1 MMNKFTFQV
10 KTSNKDEIINT
21 DSTASIIDFSSP
33 VSEKYLWSNRDFYNL
48 EYSPIAVDLYRLAS
62 SVFVIDKTIPRGKS
76 YDGWTRNIYLYMPVS
91 NIEVWEKNNNLIT
104 KLLRF
109 LTGDHWQFVFT
120 KDQSS
125 QPPKDGK
132 LVKKG
137 HTLDVK
143 SVCLFSG
150 GLDSFIG
157 AVDTIVSNNSVA
169 LASHFD
175 QGYTSNVQKSIFTKI
190 KSHFPSAN
198 LELIQFFVQPKS
210 SKENTTRSRSLLF
223 LSLGTLIAASTSVRE
238 LIVPENGFIS
248 LNVPLTYSRFGSLST
263 KTTHPNTLRLFNDL
277 LRGLSVDVNI
287 VDPYQFKTKG
297 EMLAE
302 SKDLD
307 FIKSIGN
314 ETMSCAHATAAR
326 WEGKSPNIHCG
337 YCLPCLIRRAAFSKS
352 KLDESGYYTHDVLNS
367 DFLKH
372 GSRKT
377 EDLRAVL
384 YSMES
389 HKSTPTITNV
399 LKTGPIYPTNRI
411 DDFCMVYDAGLKELE
426 NFLINYNK

>member
-10 KTSNKDEIINT
+10 RTSNRDKIVAA
-21 DSTASIIDFSSP
+21 DSTVTIIDFSP
-33 VSEKYLWSNRDFYNL
+33 QGSEKYLWSNRDFYNL
-48 EYSPIAVDLYRLAS
+48 EYSPVVVDLYRLAS
-62 SVFVIDKTIPRGKS
+62 SVFIADKTILRGKS
-76 YDGWTRNIYLYMPVS
+76 YDGWTRDISLFLPVS
-91 NIEVWEKNNNLIT
+91 DIGLWEKNNNLIT

-109 LTGDHWQFVFT
+109 LTGDHWQLIFT

-125 QPPKDGK
+125 QPLKDRK

-137 HTLDVK
+137 HSLAVK
-143 SVCLFSG
+143 TVCLFSG

-157 AVDTIVSNNSVA
+157 AVDIIASNGSIA
-169 LASHFD
+169 LVSHFD
-175 QGYTSNVQKSIFTKI
+175 QGYTSNVQKAVFTKI
-190 KSHFPSAN
+190 KNHFPSFN
-198 LELIQFFVQPKS
+198 PELIQFFIQPKL
-210 SKENTTRSRSLLF
+210 SKENTTRSRSFLF
-223 LSLGTLIAASTSVRE
+223 LSLGILIAASTSVKE

-277 LRGLSVDVNI
+277 LRELSIDVKV

-307 FIKSIGN
+307 FIKSVGN

-337 YCLPCLIRRAAFSKS
+337 YCLPCLIRRAAFSRN
-352 KLDESGYYTHDVLNS
+352 KLDDSKYYTYDVLNS
-367 DFLKH
+367 DFLKQE
-372 GSRKT
+372 SKKT

-389 HKSTPTITNV
+389 HKSIPTINNV
-399 LKTGPIYPTNRI
+399 LKTGPIYPINQV
-411 DDFCMVYDAGLKELE
+411 DDFCKVYDAGIKELE
-426 NFLINYNK
+426 SFLINYSE

>member
-1 MMNKFTFQV
+1 MNKFTFQV
-10 KTSNKDEIINT
+10 RTSNRDKSIGT
-21 DSTASIIDFSSP
+21 GSTASIIDFSSLE
-33 VSEKYLWSNRDFYNL
+33 SEKYLWLYRDFYNL
-48 EYSPIAVDLYRLAS
+48 EYLPIVVDLYRLAS
-62 SVFVIDKTIPRGKS
+62 SVFVVDKTIPRRES
-76 YDGWTRNIYLYMPVS
+76 YDGWTRDIVLHLPVS
-91 NIEVWEKNNNLIT
+91 DLKIWEKNNSLIT

-109 LTGDHWQFVFT
+109 LTGDHWQLIFT
-120 KDQSS
+120 KDQST
-125 QPPKDGK
+125 QPAKDVK

-137 HTLDVK
+137 HAFNAK

-150 GLDSFIG
+150 GLDSFVG
-157 AVDTIVSNNSVA
+157 AIDTIASNNSVA
-169 LASHFD
+169 LVSHFD
-175 QGYTSNVQKSIFTKI
+175 QGYTSNVQRAIFTKI

-198 LELIQFFVQPKS
+198 LELIQFFIQPKS

-223 LSLGTLIAASTSVRE
+223 LSLGTLIAASASVRE

-248 LNVPLTYSRFGSLST
+248 LNVPLTYTRFGSLST

-277 LRGLSVDVNI
+277 LRELSVDVKI

-297 EMLAE
+297 EMLSE

-337 YCLPCLIRRAAFSKS
+337 YCLPCLIRRAAFGRN
-352 KLDESGYYTHDVLNS
+352 KLDDSRYYTYDVLNP
-367 DFLKH
+367 DFLKQ
-372 GSRKT
+372 GNRKT

-384 YSMES
+384 YSIES
-389 HKSTPTITNV
+389 HKSTPTLTNV
-399 LKTGPIYPTNRI
+399 LKTGPIYPTNRV
-411 DDFCMVYDAGLKELE
+411 DDFCIVYDAGLKELE
-426 NFLINYNK
+426 NFLINYNE